1 MAELDVRTLSV
12 TLRSASG
19 TIGYSSEIYDEN
31 YVKSDGTTGA
41 SQSDI
46 NQDLKSAIGTV
57 AHPINGV
64 ATDDKVLKI
73 STDGKK
79 LLSSTLNLKYEKRSG
94 DDAKKIYLTGIDDAV
109 IASIDASDF
118 IKDKFV
124 SKVELITTPESGTFD
139 PPLPDVPYIKITFSD
154 ESVIRFGVKD
164 LMKIYDGSNL
174 ELSSQYADTEDA
186 TPESGKSLD
195 AVIKNL
201 DLRVGTNTGN
211 IKTINDTT
219 IPALSGR
226 VTTAETKLGSVLNK
240 VSASSDISNYITLSA
255 STRDWSNHEQSITL
269 STPSDTPIITVG
281 SDITNVKNGTGG
293 SGAVTNQ
300 IVTALA
306 VNQYVNANFAT
317 VARVNTL
324 DGKVSDNTNALT
336 NTIDKIYG
344 GSDTNGF
351 ISIGTDYVKASKSTT
366 LTPTVN
372 VATTGTEI
380 ATAITEKN
388 DKLASAIG
396 AGEYV
401 QAAINPVTDKITD
414 LELSVL
420 KQVNGSTGTYVTISA
435 SDKSNNQQTISA
447 TLTTKTL
454 SAASSSSNG
463 LALAYDIK
471 ENCTIASVVGSSTY
485 DEWDKIVS

>member
-19 TIGYSSEIYDEN
+19 TIGYSSEIYDEALGKTQSQFN
-31 YVKSDGTTGA
+31 QEVDDMISKS
-41 SQSDI
+41 
-46 NQDLKSAIGTV
+46 
-57 AHPINGV
+57 HPINGV
-64 ATDDKVLKI
+64 TANDKILKVGT
-73 STDGKK
+73 SDK

-124 SKVELITTPESGTFD
+124 SKAELITEAESGVTIEA
-139 PPLPDVPYIKITFSD
+139 PYIKITFSD
-154 ESVIRFGVKD
+154 DSVIRFSVKD
-164 LMKIYDGSNL
+164 LIDIYDGSNL
-174 ELSSQYADTEDA
+174 VLSSQYADTEGA
-186 TPESGKSLD
+186 TPEAGKSLD

-201 DLRVGTNTGN
+201 DLRVGDNTTD
-211 IKTINDTT
+211 IKTIKDTT
-219 IPALSGR
+219 IPALSTR
-226 VTTAETKLGSVLNK
+226 VQTAETKLGSVLNK
-240 VSASSDISNYITLSA
+240 VSASSTISDYITLSA
-255 STRDWSNHEQSITL
+255 SDRNYSNHEQSITL
-269 STPSDTPIITVG
+269 STPLNTPIITVG
-281 SDITNVKNGTGG
+281 SDITNVKNGKGG
-293 SGAVTNQ
+293 SGVVTNQ

-306 VNQYVNANFAT
+306 VNEYVNTNFAT
-317 VARVNTL
+317 VDRVGTLEGNVENNT
-324 DGKVSDNTNALT
+324 TALT
-336 NTIDKIYG
+336 KTIDIIYG
-344 GSDTNGF
+344 ASDTNGF
-351 ISIGTDYVKASKSTT
+351 ISIGTNYVKASKSTT
-366 LTPTVN
+366 LTPDVK

-396 AGEYV
+396 AGEYTQAYV
-401 QAAINPVTDKITD
+401 QAAIGPVTAKITD
-414 LELSVL
+414 LESSRL

-435 SDKSNNQQTISA
+435 SAKSNNQQTISA
-447 TLTTKTL
+447 SLVTKTL

>member
-19 TIGYSSEIYDEN
+19 TIGYSNEIYDEN
-31 YVKSDGTTGA
+31 YVDSKGNTGA

-46 NQDLKSAIGTV
+46 NQELKSAIGKV
-57 AHPINGV
+57 EHPINGV
-64 ATDDKVLKI
+64 ATDDKILKVGT
-73 STDGKK
+73 SDK

-124 SKVELITTPESGTFD
+124 SKAELITEAESGVTIEA
-139 PPLPDVPYIKITFSD
+139 PYIKITFSD
-154 ESVIRFGVKD
+154 DSVIRFSVKD
-164 LMKIYDGSNL
+164 LIDIYDGSNL
-174 ELSSQYADTEDA
+174 VLSSQYADTEGA
-186 TPESGKSLD
+186 TPEAGKSLD

-201 DLRVGTNTGN
+201 DLRVGTNTTDITT
-211 IKTINDTT
+211 IKDTT
-219 IPALSGR
+219 IPALSTR
-226 VTTAETKLGSVLNK
+226 VKNTETKLGSVLNQ
-240 VSASSDISNYITLSA
+240 VSASSTISDYITLSA
-255 STRDWSNHEQSITL
+255 SDRDWSNHKQSITI
-269 STPSDTPIITVG
+269 STPSDKPIITVG
-281 SDITNVKNGTGG
+281 SDITNVKNGKGG
-293 SGAVTNQ
+293 SGVVTNQ

-317 VARVNTL
+317 VDSVNTL
-324 DGKVSDNTNALT
+324 DGKVTDNTNALT

-351 ISIGTDYVKASKSTT
+351 ISIGTNYVKASKSTT
-366 LTPTVN
+366 LTPDVK

-380 ATAITEKN
+380 ATAIIEKN

-396 AGEYV
+396 AGEYTQAYV
-401 QAAINPVTDKITD
+401 QAAIEPVTAKITD
-414 LELSVL
+414 LESSRL

-435 SDKSNNQQTISA
+435 SAKSNNQQTISA
-447 TLTTKTL
+447 SLVTKTL

>member
-19 TIGYSSEIYDEN
+19 TIGYSNEIYDEN

-46 NQDLKSAIGTV
+46 NKDLKSAIGKV
-57 AHPINGV
+57 EHPINGV
-64 ATDDKVLKI
+64 ATDDKILKVGT
-73 STDGKK
+73 SDK

-94 DDAKKIYLTGIDDAV
+94 DGAKKIYLTGIDDAV

-118 IKDKFV
+118 IEDKFITNA
-124 SKVELITTPESGTFD
+124 ELRTTPESGTFD
-139 PPLPDVPYIKITFSD
+139 PPLPDVPYIKITVSD
-154 ESVIRFGVKD
+154 GSVIRFGVKD
-164 LMKIYDGSNL
+164 LMNIYDGSNL
-174 ELSSQYADTEDA
+174 VLSSQYADTKSA

-201 DLRVGTNTGN
+201 DLRVGTNTTD
-211 IKTINDTT
+211 IKTINETT
-219 IPALSGR
+219 IPALSTR
-226 VTTAETKLGSVLNK
+226 VDNAEIKLGSVLNK
-240 VSASSDISNYITLSA
+240 ISASSNISDYITLSA
-255 STRDWSNHEQSITL
+255 TDRNWDNHEQTITL
-269 STPSDTPIITVG
+269 NTPSDTPIITVG
-281 SDITNVKNGTGG
+281 SDITNVKSGTGG

-306 VNQYVNANFAT
+306 VNQYVNTNFAT
-317 VARVNTL
+317 VDRVNTL
-324 DGKVSDNTNALT
+324 EGNVETNTKALT
-336 NTIDKIYG
+336 KTIDIIYG
-344 GSDTNGF
+344 DSDKNGF
-351 ISIGTDYVKASKSTT
+351 ISIGTHYVEASKSTT
-366 LTPTVN
+366 LTPKVE

-401 QAAINPVTDKITD
+401 QAAIEPVTNKITD
-414 LELSVL
+414 LENSRL
-420 KQVNGSTGTYVTISA
+420 KQVNGSTGTYVTILATTPS
-435 SDKSNNQQTISA
+435 SNQQTISA

>member
-31 YVKSDGTTGA
+31 YVDSKGNTGA

-46 NQDLKSAIGTV
+46 NQELKSAIGKV
-57 AHPINGV
+57 EHPINGV
-64 ATDDKVLKI
+64 ATDDKILKVGT
-73 STDGKK
+73 SDK

-124 SKVELITTPESGTFD
+124 SKAELITEAESGVTIEA
-139 PPLPDVPYIKITFSD
+139 PYIKITFSD
-154 ESVIRFGVKD
+154 DSVIRFSVKD
-164 LMKIYDGSNL
+164 LIDIYDGSNL
-174 ELSSQYADTEDA
+174 VLSSQYTDTEA
-186 TPESGKSLD
+186 AAPASKVSLD
-195 AVIKNL
+195 AAIKDL
-201 DLRVGTNTGN
+201 DLRVGDNTTD
-211 IKTINDTT
+211 IKTIKDTT
-219 IPALSGR
+219 ILALSTR
-226 VTTAETKLGSVLNK
+226 IQTAETKLGSVLNQ
-240 VSASSDISNYITLSA
+240 VSASSTISDYITLSA
-255 STRDWSNHEQSITL
+255 SDRDWSNHKQSITI
-269 STPSDTPIITVG
+269 STPSDKPIITVG

-293 SGAVTNQ
+293 SGVVTNQ

-306 VNQYVNANFAT
+306 VNQYVNAKFAT
-317 VARVNTL
+317 VDSVTTL
-324 DGKVSDNTNALT
+324 DGKVTDNTNALT

-351 ISIGTDYVKASKSTT
+351 ISIGTNYVKASKSTT
-366 LTPTVN
+366 LTPDVK

-396 AGEYV
+396 AGEYTQAYV
-401 QAAINPVTDKITD
+401 QAAIEPVTAKITD
-414 LELSVL
+414 LESSRL

-435 SDKSNNQQTISA
+435 SAKSNNQQTISA
-447 TLTTKTL
+447 SLVTKTL

-471 ENCTIASVVGSSTY
+471 ENCTIASVVGSTTY
-485 DEWDKIVS
+485 AEWDKIVS